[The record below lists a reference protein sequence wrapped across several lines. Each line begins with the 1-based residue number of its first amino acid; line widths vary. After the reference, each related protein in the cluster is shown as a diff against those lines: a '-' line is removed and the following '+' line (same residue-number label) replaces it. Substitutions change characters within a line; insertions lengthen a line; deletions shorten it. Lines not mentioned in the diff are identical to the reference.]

1 MIKPSLLTST
11 RSASLLSRNLRNAAA
26 LSALSLLAL
35 GAGCN
40 SDDDADEED
49 SAAAELAVDASDS
62 STAESSLL
70 AASIDGI
77 VLGSISATPSEVSAA
92 INARVSARFSP
103 AGCATSSLSGAGLS
117 IDFDNCIGPRGLGKV
132 DGTLTLSVTA
142 ATLTSIAISAEATD
156 LQLGQSTLSFDT
168 TATYAL
174 TNNGLTL
181 TVDSTASGVGPFGHE
196 YEHTGDFVTTW
207 DANCTS
213 VEGDWSTSRD
223 GRARSIHVDVQRCA
237 GSCATGTVTRETR
250 DGRTITITLDGS
262 VAVWA
267 STTGATGSFALRCTR

>member
-1 MIKPSLLTST
+1 MIKSSLFAST
-11 RSASLLSRNLRNAAA
+11 RSSLLSRNLRTAAT

-40 SDDDADEED
+40 SDDDGDEED

-62 STAESSLL
+62 GTAESSLL

-77 VLGSISATPSEVSAA
+77 VLGSISATPNEVSAA

-103 AGCATSSLSGAGLS
+103 AGCATSSLSGAGLA
-117 IDFDNCIGPRGLGKV
+117 INFDNCIGPRGMGKV

-142 ATLTSIAISAEATD
+142 ATLTSISITAKATD

-174 TNNGLTL
+174 ANGALTL
-181 TVDSTASGVGPFGHE
+181 TVDSTSSGVGPFGHE
-196 YEHTGDFVTTW
+196 IEHTGDFTTTW

-213 VEGDWSTSRD
+213 VEGDWTTSRD
-223 GRARSIHVDVQRCA
+223 GRERSIHVDVQRCA
-237 GSCATGTVTRETR
+237 GSCATGTITRTTR